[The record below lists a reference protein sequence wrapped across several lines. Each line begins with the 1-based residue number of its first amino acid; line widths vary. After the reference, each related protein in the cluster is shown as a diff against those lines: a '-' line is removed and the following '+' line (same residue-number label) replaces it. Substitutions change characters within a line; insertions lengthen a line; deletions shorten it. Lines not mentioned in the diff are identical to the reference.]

1 MIVDVHSHL
10 MWYPDHLPEPFA
22 QEALDSKLVKLR
34 MSGGQAHAARLDLH
48 SYDAH
53 PEEHWAASATADR
66 VVVFG
71 MQARA
76 CGVLV
81 PNELIA
87 DYVAEHPEKLI
98 GWCSLDPTEPDCVS
112 ELDRCVSELNLRGLK
127 VGPPYQH
134 FDPMD
139 ESYWPLFERAEQLGI
154 PTIWH
159 QGATFPSAAKLQ
171 IATPLRLEP
180 LAMAFPRLRIIVAHL
195 AHPWED
201 DLIVLMRKCPNMYSD
216 ISAVHYRPWR
226 YWQAMV
232 SAMEYGVTQRLLLG
246 SDFPSA
252 SVDNV
257 IAGLRA
263 VNDVVAGT
271 PLPTISEEIQDS
283 IINHN
288 WRRAFPEWATDAAVA
303 SAGERP

>member
-1 MIVDVHSHL
+1 LIVDVHSHL
-10 MWYPDHLPEPFA
+10 MWYPAHLTERFA
-22 QEALDSKLVKLR
+22 EEALESKRVKLR
-34 MSGGQAHAARLDLH
+34 VSGGAAYAARLDLH

-53 PEEHWAASATADR
+53 PAEHWAASQSADK

-76 CGVLV
+76 CGVNV
-81 PNELIA
+81 PNDLIA
-87 DYVAEHPEKLI
+87 EYVAEHPEKLV
-98 GWCSLDPTEPDCVS
+98 GWCSVDPTDPDCLH
-112 ELDRCVSELNLRGLK
+112 ELDRCVEQLGLRGLK

-134 FDPMD
+134 FDPQD
-139 ESYWPLFERAEQLGI
+139 ESYWPLFARCAELGI

-159 QGATFPSAAKLQ
+159 QGATFPTAAQLRV
-171 IATPLRLEP
+171 ATPLQLEA
-180 LAMAFPRLRIIVAHL
+180 LAMAFPSLRIIVAHL

-201 DLIVLMRKCPNMYSD
+201 DLIVLMRKCPNMYAD

-232 SAMEYGVTQRLLLG
+232 TAVEYGVTDRLLLG

-252 SVDNV
+252 TLDNV

-263 VNDVVAGT
+263 VNDIVADT
-271 PLPTISEEIQDS
+271 RLPTISQDVQDS
-283 IINHN
+283 IIHEN
-288 WRRAFPEWATDAAVA
+288 WKRAFPEWTDNPPIPAK
-303 SAGERP
+303 GEP